1 MNNILKKYKDV
12 LKFQKKY
19 SDNTINN
26 YEKDIEN
33 YYAYLIENNID
44 YKNISYQ
51 EIQDYLFY
59 LYNNKYS
66 KNTINRILS
75 SLRGFYKYMGEEK
88 YIESNPF
95 SSVSSLKKDK
105 KLPSYLYTNEVEDLL
120 NIEEN
125 DNPINQRNELIVELL
140 YDTGLRVSELV
151 NIKLSDI
158 NFSSKTIKT
167 LGKGKKMRIVM
178 FGEYGEEKLK
188 KYINEGREKLVS
200 NDSEDYLLLNS
211 RGGVLTTRSVRNII
225 NLLSSKARIKSHV
238 TPHTL
243 RHTFATHLL
252 NEGAELTTVKELL
265 GHKNLSTTSI
275 YTHLSKEHL
284 RNVYLSSHPRSKKDQ

>member
-1 MNNILKKYKDV
+1 MNKILDCYIDV

-19 SDNTINN
+19 SGNTTEN
-26 YEKDIEN
+26 YKKDIDN
-33 YYAYLIENNID
+33 YINYLNVNKIEGKTIT
-44 YKNISYQ
+44 YQ
-51 EIQDYLFY
+51 EIQDYLLF

-66 KNTINRILS
+66 KSTINRMLS
-75 SLRGFYKYMGEEK
+75 SLRGFYKYMCEEK

-95 SSVSSLKKDK
+95 DTVSSLKKDK
-105 KLPSYLYTNEVEDLL
+105 KLPNYLYTNEVEELL
-120 NIEEN
+120 NVEEN
-125 DNPINQRNELIVELL
+125 DNAINQRNELIVELL

-151 NIKLSDI
+151 SIKISDI

-167 LGKGKKMRIVM
+167 LGKGKKARIVM

-188 KYINEGREKLVS
+188 KYINDGRRQLIS
-200 NDSEDYLLLNS
+200 NSSGDYLFLNS
-211 RGGVLTTRSVRNII
+211 RGGALTSRSVRNILNLQTSKSRI
-225 NLLSSKARIKSHV
+225 NSHV

-284 RNVYLSSHPRSKKDQ
+284 RNVYLSSHPRSKK